1 QAANYLIGGV
11 VPKAKGSAHP
21 NIAPYQAFR
30 ASDGWFVMAA
40 ATDKQYRSAC
50 DVVGRPELRDDPRFV
65 TNSDRVVNREQLVD
79 ELNQV
84 FGTQPVTHWVE
95 VLNAAGIPTGPVRMI
110 DEVFESEEGRSVL
123 DVILDPVR
131 GGIPM
136 VRSPIRLDGSS
147 RPPTPPP
154 ALGEHTEEIKHWVA
168 AAPPRHG
175 G

>member
-1 QAANYLIGGV
+1 NRVEHDGTYNFFFSSRRRHTRFSRDWSSDVCSSDL

-50 DVVGRPELRDDPRFV
+50 DVVGRPELKDDSRFV
-65 TNSDRVVNREQLVD
+65 TNADRVVNRAELVD

-95 VLNAAGIPTGPVRMI
+95 VLNAAGIPTGPVRTI
-110 DEVFESEEGRSVL
+110 DEVFES
-123 DVILDPVR
+123 
-131 GGIPM
+131 
-136 VRSPIRLDGSS
+136 
-147 RPPTPPP
+147 
-154 ALGEHTEEIKHWVA
+154 
-168 AAPPRHG
+168 
-175 G
+175 